1 MPQCSLPGPLD
12 PLSLTITTIFD
23 QSPAS
28 IPDPDIE
35 IPTASEEETFEQ
47 VPSQQ
52 DDEMAICSMEIKA
65 GLPEDFLGKNEDATW
80 WLLSMKVYFTMNLD
94 IYTDKKTRTLILL
107 NKMNKGGGATFVEG
121 WYLKLMDESIPDTKK
136 ALERLCTEFEE
147 AFVLKDL

>member
-12 PLSLTITTIFD
+12 PLSLTITTIPD

-52 DDEMAICSMEIKA
+52 DDEMATCSMEIKA
-65 GLPEDFLGKNEDATW
+65 GLPEDFLGKNEDVT
-80 WLLSMKVYFTMNLD
+80 
-94 IYTDKKTRTLILL
+94 
-107 NKMNKGGGATFVEG
+107 
-121 WYLKLMDESIPDTKK
+121 
-136 ALERLCTEFEE
+136 
-147 AFVLKDL
+147 